1 MLPEQK
7 LDDLLARHQMVESEL
22 ASQLAPTTYVRLSRE
37 FAELGPVVEAIK
49 AYREVTGEIAGLELL
64 LQDASTDAE
73 MRALAAGEKPALEQR
88 RAALEEQIRVALL
101 PKDAM
106 DERNVILEIRAG
118 TGGDEASLFA
128 GNLFRRCTNAMP
140 PSKAGRSR

>member
-1 MLPEQK
+1 MLPERN

-73 MRALAAGEKPALEQR
+73 MRALAAGEKLPAQQR
-88 RAALEEQIRVALL
+88 ATPPRALSPLA
-101 PKDAM
+101 
-106 DERNVILEIRAG
+106 
-118 TGGDEASLFA
+118 
-128 GNLFRRCTNAMP
+128 C
-140 PSKAGRSR
+140 

>member
-73 MRALAAGEKPALEQR
+73 MRALAAGQKTARPQTPAP
-88 RAALEEQIRVALL
+88 RAGKILAALL
-101 PKDAM
+101 PHDAA
-106 DERNVILEIRAG
+106 E
-118 TGGDEASLFA
+118 GG
-128 GNLFRRCTNAMP
+128 
-140 PSKAGRSR
+140 